1 MDKKRRLRLGFL
13 LNMGIE
19 NLVVRS
25 SEENFVDN
33 NNLENE

>member
-1 MDKKRRLRLGFL
+1 MDKKRRLRL
-13 LNMGIE
+13 LNTEIE

>member
-13 LNMGIE
+13 LNTEIE
-19 NLVVRS
+19 NFVVRS

-33 NNLENE
+33 NNLEDE

>member
-1 MDKKRRLRLGFL
+1 MDKKRRLRLGFV
-13 LNMGIE
+13 LNREIE

>member
-1 MDKKRRLRLGFL
+1 MDKKRRLRL
-13 LNMGIE
+13 LNMEIE

>member
-1 MDKKRRLRLGFL
+1 MDKKRRLRLGFV
-13 LNMGIE
+13 LNTEIE

>member
-1 MDKKRRLRLGFL
+1 MDKKRRLRLGFV
-13 LNMGIE
+13 LNMEIE

>member
-1 MDKKRRLRLGFL
+1 MDKKRRLRLGFV
-13 LNMGIE
+13 LNTEIE
-19 NLVVRS
+19 NLVVRR